1 MRPGG
6 WCVRVFDVP
15 PLTSDTAWDRG
26 LTILRTSE
34 AFRSAMERSGVDM
47 HCGRRLP
54 GMTRAHG
61 LVSIGGEGR
70 VSLWTG
76 GSAGARLMRSNY
88 VGLQQRMID
97 EGWIHEVEFDA
108 DLARLSEADFLTV
121 SPTMWRVLGRLP

>member
-1 MRPGG
+1 MAVARMVQALRPGG
-6 WCVRVFDVP
+6 WLMLEEFDVP

-61 LVSIGGEGR
+61 LVSIGGRAGCR
-70 VSLWTG
+70 SG
-76 GSAGARLMRSNY
+76 PRGSAGARLMRSNY

-97 EGWIHEVEFDA
+97 EGSIHEVEFDA
-108 DLARLSEADFLTV
+108 DLARSARPI
-121 SPTMWRVLGRLP
+121 S